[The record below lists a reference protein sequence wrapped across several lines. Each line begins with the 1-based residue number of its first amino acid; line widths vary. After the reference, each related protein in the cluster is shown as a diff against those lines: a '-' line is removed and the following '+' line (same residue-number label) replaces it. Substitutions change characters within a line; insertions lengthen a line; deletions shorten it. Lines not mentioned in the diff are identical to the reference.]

1 MYLQQSWR
9 LSLTAHERGASLPGM
24 SSACALILLL
34 VVCLFS
40 ATPLAYA
47 SPPDPSWIEG
57 IYDAADGDDVIVS
70 ICEAG
75 WSVTL
80 DPLACLAPLL
90 PAAPFVLRGEP
101 RLTLLTARP
110 VFRGRAPPLA

>member
-1 MYLQQSWR
+1 
-9 LSLTAHERGASLPGM
+9 M
-24 SSACALILLL
+24 SSACALVLLL

-70 ICEAG
+70 IWGAG

-90 PAAPFVLRGEP
+90 AAAPFVLRGEP

-110 VFRGRAPPLA
+110 VFLGRAPPLA